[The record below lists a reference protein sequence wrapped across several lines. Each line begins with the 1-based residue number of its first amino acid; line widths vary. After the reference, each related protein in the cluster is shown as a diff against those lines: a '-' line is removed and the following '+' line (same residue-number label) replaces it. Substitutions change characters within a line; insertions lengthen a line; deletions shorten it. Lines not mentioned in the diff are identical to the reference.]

1 MEMKQTIQRILA
13 DSVAV
18 KQSSIA
24 GNAERL
30 CLAATRLAGCLA
42 AGGKILV
49 FGNGG
54 SAADAQHLAAE
65 FVNRFQLE
73 RRPLGAIALTTDT
86 SVITSIGNDY
96 DFDQIFAKQVAAVGG
111 PRDAAWGLSTSGN
124 SPNVVNAIQAA
135 REMGLFTL
143 AMTGRGGRLAALA
156 EVTLTVQSE
165 ITARIQETHITM
177 GHILC
182 ELIEGAMFHPDGT
195 PRT

>member
-73 RRPLGAIALTTDT
+73 RRPLGPALHRM
-86 SVITSIGNDY
+86 S
-96 DFDQIFAKQVAAVGG
+96 
-111 PRDAAWGLSTSGN
+111 
-124 SPNVVNAIQAA
+124 
-135 REMGLFTL
+135 
-143 AMTGRGGRLAALA
+143 
-156 EVTLTVQSE
+156 
-165 ITARIQETHITM
+165 
-177 GHILC
+177 
-182 ELIEGAMFHPDGT
+182 GT
-195 PRT
+195 PGPGRTLIRRLRRSDHRDP